1 MKLTFEGT
9 NGEVDTI
16 IYTLRDEINKCDMN
30 ILDCMHRND
39 LNYLK
44 WWQLHKAY
52 LSDIVKKFV
61 VDND

>member
-9 NGEVDTI
+9 SGEVDTI
-16 IYTLRDEINKCDMN
+16 IYTLRDQISKCDEN
-30 ILDCMHRND
+30 ILDCMSRND
-39 LNYLK
+39 INYLQ

-52 LSDIVKKFV
+52 LLGIVNKFV